1 MRLSFLFNY
10 FPHVEVIPAN
20 IDRAREVQD
29 YNNISFFFFMYK
41 ATTILRHNTVICWVL
56 VLLKA
61 LSQTLLFLMPSKLL
75 ILQAKSFCFTVSC
88 VSESMSLYL

>member
-29 YNNISFFFFMYK
+29 YNNISFFFFYVQGNNDFE
-41 ATTILRHNTVICWVL
+41 A
-56 VLLKA
+56 
-61 LSQTLLFLMPSKLL
+61 
-75 ILQAKSFCFTVSC
+75 
-88 VSESMSLYL
+88 